1 MTNGGGTGHH
11 TEPKKKPA
19 AKKSMATVKSK
30 KMVPAKLKG
39 EAKTATSGK

>member
-1 MTNGGGTGHH
+1 MTNGGGPGHH
-11 TEPKKKPA
+11 AEPKKKPA

-39 EAKTATSGK
+39 AAKSTPSSK